1 MLNTSKKMS
10 ALVYAIFIVL
20 VLATAAASFE
30 QQLRLLRT
38 EIESTFHSRSELLSK
53 FVDLHRDRVS
63 VMRNLL
69 VQHYQSGA
77 VAPGTLKFQA
87 YPAQNLWASL
97 SSPLQMAGT
106 FSGSGKLQGDQA
118 RLKEVRAALAMDV
131 QIYATLEYD
140 KDVTWMYYLSAGNFI
155 YIAPAVDIGQFHF
168 SPELYRRRYWLEAL
182 PAANPAQRMILAG
195 PDQDMAGTG
204 SILTFAY
211 PVTVNGRFLGVVAL
225 DLNIKTLQ
233 SLTGVGD
240 ATGVSMLLSENDRVI
255 ARQDGKQSEAA
266 QRLQRPPDSNSLI
279 GWREDPRGDLWLCS
293 PVVKDELWLVH
304 RVVRSELYW
313 VAVRKSA
320 GTWLMIV
327 LFSALSLVTW
337 RLQGAL
343 KEVIRMTH
351 IDPLTQALNR
361 RGFYEQSVNTFAV
374 GKRENLLPAMM
385 IMDID
390 FFKKVNDTY
399 GHATGDS
406 VLKQLGN
413 YVLKASRPYDL
424 VCRWGGEEFV
434 LLMLVKD
441 GAEAA
446 VVAERMR
453 QEAQRTRIQP
463 GDVPVTLSGG
473 LVLMRPNEALD
484 EAVRR
489 ADELLY
495 QAKQGGRN
503 RIVQD
508 LQR

>member
-1 MLNTSKKMS
+1 
-10 ALVYAIFIVL
+10 
-20 VLATAAASFE
+20 
-30 QQLRLLRT
+30 
-38 EIESTFHSRSELLSK
+38 
-53 FVDLHRDRVS
+53 
-63 VMRNLL
+63 
-69 VQHYQSGA
+69 
-77 VAPGTLKFQA
+77 
-87 YPAQNLWASL
+87 
-97 SSPLQMAGT
+97 
-106 FSGSGKLQGDQA
+106 
-118 RLKEVRAALAMDV
+118 
-131 QIYATLEYD
+131 
-140 KDVTWMYYLSAGNFI
+140 
-155 YIAPAVDIGQFHF
+155 
-168 SPELYRRRYWLEAL
+168 
-182 PAANPAQRMILAG
+182 
-195 PDQDMAGTG
+195 
-204 SILTFAY
+204 
-211 PVTVNGRFLGVVAL
+211 
-225 DLNIKTLQ
+225 
-233 SLTGVGD
+233 
-240 ATGVSMLLSENDRVI
+240 VI
-255 ARQDGKQSEAA
+255 ARQDGKQSEAT
-266 QRLQRPPDSNSLI
+266 QRLQRPPESNSLI

-304 RVVRSELYW
+304 RVGRSELYW

-320 GTWLMIV
+320 GTWLMIL

-374 GKRENLLPAMM
+374 GKRENLLAAMM

-390 FFKKVNDTY
+390 LFKQVNDTY
-399 GHATGDS
+399 GHATGDN
-406 VLKQLGN
+406 VLKQLGG

-453 QEAQRTRIQP
+453 QEAQRTHIRP

-473 LVLMRPNEALD
+473 LVLMRPDEALD